1 MENIYDAII
10 LGAKRVGHGIG
21 YLDNPYSMEILERK
35 KDSY

>member
-1 MENIYDAII
+1 MII

-21 YLDNPYSMEILERK
+21 YLDNPYSMEILEKK